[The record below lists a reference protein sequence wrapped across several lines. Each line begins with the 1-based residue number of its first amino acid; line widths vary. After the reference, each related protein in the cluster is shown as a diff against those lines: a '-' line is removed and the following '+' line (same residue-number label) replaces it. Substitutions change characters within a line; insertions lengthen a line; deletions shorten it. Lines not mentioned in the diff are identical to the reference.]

1 MKITKPV
8 EDILNQMQDFFL
20 ADNQRGFR
28 SEDPF
33 RSELFSKAQMEEY
46 GPRVAAS
53 HILAKDRRP
62 DKVLKRLDDN
72 EAVIYK
78 VHDILV
84 ESINQKQPLAPASE
98 WFLDNFYLIK
108 EQIALGRKHLP
119 KGYSQTLPIL
129 AKGKSAGLPRVYDIA
144 LEIISHNDGRVD
156 LANTTTFIRA
166 YQSRTV
172 LTLGELWAIPIM
184 LRLGIIENIRRIA
197 SGIAIDT
204 MQKNEA
210 AYWTNQILEIAQ
222 KSPRDIII
230 VLAEMAKSDIEL
242 SASFV
247 AEFTRRLQGK
257 GQALAMP
264 LTLMDQ
270 RLAETGNTA
279 EELITFENQRQAADQ
294 VSIRNSIE
302 SIRLIRTTDW
312 RDFVES
318 VSIVEKIL
326 KEDKDAVYEHM
337 DFNTRDW
344 YRHVIEFIS
353 KKSGTPEQEVAKQAI
368 NLALDSAN
376 RNMPARQ
383 QHVGYFLI
391 DPVGRKALAAKV
403 GLVPKSAE
411 KWKSFL
417 QNNRFLSYSGTIL
430 LVSFLAGGL
439 TAWAT
444 YAAGTGLSWAIIVFL
459 LVFTGISQ
467 LTSVVV
473 NWIATHS
480 IKPKPLPKMD
490 FTEGIPDVCRTLV
503 AVPCMLTST
512 KGIEEL
518 VEELEVRYLANPEPN
533 IYFSLLTDFG
543 DAPKEKM
550 PEDDRL
556 LAYAKQLIEGLNT
569 KYIYEQS
576 PKFYLFHRPRK
587 WNPAENIWMAYER
600 KRGKLGELNSLL
612 RDTGYDDFSLI
623 VGNIQEIK
631 DCRYVITLDAD
642 THLPRE
648 AARKMIAGMY
658 HPLNRPV
665 LNEGANRVVE
675 GFGILQPRVAV
686 NLPLSDSSIYTRM
699 HSSDSGLDP
708 YTQLVSDVYQ
718 DLFSEGSF
726 IGKGIYDIDAFE
738 KVLGEAFPENRIL
751 SHDLLEGTYVR
762 AGLLTD
768 VQLFEDYPATY
779 WSDIAR
785 RHRWVRGDWQVAS
798 WGMPFV
804 PDKKNRLRRNI
815 LSGLSRWKIMDNLR
829 RSLVPATLVLLL
841 TISWLVLPRPL
852 LWTLGVLMVFF
863 LTPIFNAI
871 WQFFRKPADID
882 LVSHVSSIISE
893 FKQSVTHLA
902 FNLACLPFEAWVNMD
917 AVFRSNWRM
926 IISGRHLL
934 EWTPSAV
941 VNRKKDKNL
950 LETYDYMWF
959 SPFVVLL
966 VAVLILYISP
976 NTIFI
981 ASPILLL
988 WLFAPAWA
996 WFISKP
1002 GIQKLEEL
1010 SSAKRDFLHVTAR
1023 KTWSFFEDFVTQSD
1037 NWLPPDNYQE
1047 RPVERVAHR
1056 TSPTNIGLAVLS
1068 ALSAYDFGYITPNQ
1082 LIRNLQK
1089 TFATLNSLERFRGHF
1104 YNWYDTETLVPLNP
1118 RYISTVDSGNFIA
1131 SLLTLRQG
1139 LEELPDARII
1149 SDRRYEGLTD
1159 TLQVIKSSLDP
1170 KLHDHLGNI
1179 ERLLSGLTTQPPE
1192 FIPEAKGSLEILL
1205 SELLSLQNNPVLAE
1219 NRECLNWIAKM
1230 EKQIRSGMEDLIVLT
1245 PWSARLPVP
1254 AKFEKLKALNKISTI
1269 REIYH
1274 LKLSLV
1280 PEFKRYL
1287 AICESHEE
1295 TKWLEDV
1302 LADIKLGGRNAL
1314 ELLSIIEQ
1322 LTNECKGFSDVEYD
1336 FLYDKPK
1343 HLFYIGFNASD
1354 DVSDKSYYDMLA
1366 SEARLGIFTAIAQGK
1381 VSQESWF
1388 ALGRLVTNPANAP
1401 VLLSWSGSMFE
1412 YLMPQLMMPV
1422 YTGTL
1427 LERTGKAALKNQIE
1441 YAAKN
1446 DVPWGISESAFNL
1459 VDTSMNYQ
1467 YQSFGV
1473 PGLGLKRGLGDDLV
1487 IAPYA
1492 TMLAVMV
1499 DPSAACDNLLTLFKR
1514 GFSGKY
1520 GFYEAID
1527 YTPSRMPRGETHV
1540 LIKSFMSHHQGMGFL
1555 ALAYYL
1561 LDEKMQRRFEREPV
1575 FQSALLLLQER
1586 APKATNFYAHTEDP
1600 SGERLTTSQESFMRV
1615 VSTPNTTMPEVQ
1627 LLSNGKYQLVISNAG
1642 GGYSRWKNI
1651 TLTRW
1656 REDSTQDNWGL
1667 FCYIKD
1673 LSSGNYWSNTYQPTL
1688 QRSKSYQSIFSQG
1701 HAEFRRV
1708 DEGFETKTEIVVSPE
1723 DDVEIRRIRVTNR
1736 SSSSKTIEV
1745 TSYSEVVL
1753 TEQAADEAHP
1763 AFSNLFVQTS
1773 IQPELSAIT
1782 CTRRSRAKDDTPPWM
1797 FHMMTLNGAQ
1807 QEQISFETDRMK
1819 FTGRTRSISN
1829 PAAMQT
1835 DGPLSGSQGPVLDPI
1850 VAIRYRI
1857 TLRPKQTATFDLVTG
1872 AAEHLEACEA
1882 LIVKYQDRHLK
1893 NRAFELSWTH
1903 SQVLLRQINV
1913 NESDA
1918 QLFNGMA
1925 GSILYANP
1933 AHRADPTIIASN
1945 FKNQSGLWSYS
1956 ISGDLPIV
1964 LLRVHESDNIELAKY
1979 LIKAHAYWRLKGLVV
1994 DLVIWNEDYG
2004 SYRQELHDQIVGYVS
2019 ASGGSVIDQPGGV
2032 FVRSGDQIS
2041 NEDRILFETVARLIF
2056 DDNKGTLAEQL
2067 AVQKPARPLPALLKT
2082 SSGRFAVD
2090 TSKSVQ
2096 LPDHLIFENGTGGF
2110 TADGREY
2117 VMITSQE
2124 KPSPAP
2130 WVNIIANDSFGTMIS
2145 ESGSSYTWADNAN
2158 AFRLTPWRNDPV
2170 SDGTG
2175 EAFYIRDEDSGRF
2188 WSLSPLPAPSGQPY
2202 LTRHGFGYTV
2212 FEHLF
2217 DGIRTEM
2224 WVYVDVESP
2233 VKFIVLKIRNL
2244 SGRDRSL
2251 STTGYMEWVLGE
2263 SAPKTT
2269 MHVVTEKDPETGIL
2283 LVRNRYDAVFGE
2295 KICFFDTSNPD
2306 KSYTCDRAEFLGRN
2320 GSARNPAALSREKL
2334 SGRIGAALD
2343 PCTAIQV
2350 RIELSEDEEKEVVFR
2365 VGAGK
2370 NEHEARELAK
2380 RFWLEETAHQAQSK
2394 IHDQWN
2400 QILGAVFIKTP
2411 DEAFNIM
2418 TNGWWV
2424 YQTLACR
2431 LWGRSGFYQSG
2442 GAFGFRDQLQ
2452 DVLALM
2458 HTRPDLTKKQ
2468 ILLAASRQFKEGDV
2482 QHWWHPPSG
2491 RGVRTTC
2498 SDDYLWLP
2506 FVTARYI
2513 QTTGDMKIL
2522 DEYVSF
2528 IEGRELRPDEE
2539 SYYDLPVFLNHWE
2552 TLYNHCK
2559 AAIKYGLK
2567 FGEHGLPLI
2576 GSGDW
2581 NDGMD
2586 KVGAQGKGES
2596 VWLGFFLYDVLVKF
2610 GAIASAYG
2618 DQEFEEICNHE
2629 SAKLKDQ
2636 INEHGWDGEW
2646 YRRAYF
2652 DDGTPLGSKSNEECR
2667 IDSISQ
2673 SWSVLSGAGRPER
2686 TPQAMESLGKN
2697 PVDAESGIIK
2707 LLDPPF
2713 DKSDLNPGYIK
2724 GYVPGVRENGGQYTH
2739 AAVWAIMAFAV
2750 SGNRQKVWELFSMIN
2765 PVNHA
2770 KNAADKEHYKA
2781 EPYVMAADVY
2791 GADPYKGRGGWTWY
2805 TGSAGWTYQLALEY
2819 ILGLKR
2825 RGQELHLEPCIPD
2838 TWPGF
2843 EITYRFGDSYY
2854 HLEVRNHRKDGS
2866 VRLTLDGKVLD
2877 VSFLTLVDD
2886 QMRHEVKAEI

>member
-1 MKITKPV
+1 MKITKPI

-204 MQKNEA
+204 MQKNVA
-210 AYWTNQILEIAQ
+210 AYWTNQILETAQ

-230 VLAEMAKSDIEL
+230 VLAEMAKSDLEL

-312 RDFVES
+312 RKFVES

-326 KEDKDAVYEHM
+326 KDDKDAIYENM
-337 DFNTRDW
+337 DFNTRDR

-353 KKSGTPEQEVAKQAI
+353 KKSSTPEQEVAKHAI
-368 NLALDSAN
+368 NLARESAA

-391 DPVGRKALAAKV
+391 DPVGRKALDEKA
-403 GLVPKSAE
+403 GLVRKSAD

-430 LVSFLAGGL
+430 LVSLLAGGL

-444 YAAGTGLSWAIIVFL
+444 YTAGAGLTWAIIVFL

-467 LTSVVV
+467 LTTVVI

-518 VEELEVRYLANPEPN
+518 VEELEVRYLANPETN

-543 DAPKEKM
+543 DAPNEKM
-550 PEDDRL
+550 PDDDRL
-556 LAYAKQLIEGLNT
+556 LAYAKQLIEDLNN
-569 KYIYEQS
+569 KYIYAQS
-576 PKFYLFHRPRK
+576 QKFYLFHRPRK
-587 WNPAENIWMAYER
+587 WNPAENTWMAYER

-648 AARKMIAGMY
+648 AARKLIAAMY

-665 LNEGANRVVE
+665 LNEKSNRVVE

-738 KVLGEAFPENRIL
+738 KVLGDAFPENRIL

-785 RHRWVRGDWQVAS
+785 RHRWVRGDWQIAS
-798 WGMPFV
+798 WGTPYV
-804 PDKKNRLRRNI
+804 PDRKNKLRRNI

-841 TISWLVLPRPL
+841 IISWLVLPKPL
-852 LWTLGVLMVFF
+852 LWTLGILMVFF
-863 LTPIFNAI
+863 FMPIFNAV
-871 WQFFRKPADID
+871 WQFFRKPTDID
-882 LVSHVSSIISE
+882 LVSHLSSIISE

-917 AVFRSNWRM
+917 AVLRSSWRM
-926 IISGRHLL
+926 TISGRHLL

-959 SPFVVLL
+959 APFLVLL
-966 VAVLILYISP
+966 VTLLILYISP

-996 WFISKP
+996 WYISKP

-1023 KTWSFFEDFVTQSD
+1023 KTWGFFEDFVTQSD

-1047 RPVERVAHR
+1047 RPVERIAHR

-1068 ALSAYDFGYITPNQ
+1068 ALSAYDFGYLTPNQ

-1139 LEELPDARII
+1139 LVELPDVRII

-1159 TLQVIKSSLDP
+1159 TLLVIKSNLDP
-1170 KLHDHLGNI
+1170 KLHNHLENI
-1179 ERLLSGLTTQPPE
+1179 ERLLSGLTAQPPE
-1192 FIPEAKGSLEILL
+1192 FIPEAKGALEILL
-1205 SELLSLQNNPVLAE
+1205 SELLSLQNIPALAE
-1219 NRECLNWIAKM
+1219 DQGCLNWIAKM

-1254 AKFEKLKALNKISTI
+1254 PKFEKLKALNNISTI

-1287 AICESHEE
+1287 AICDSHEE

-1302 LADIKLGGRNAL
+1302 LADLKLGGRNAL

-1322 LTNECKGFSDVEYD
+1322 LTNECNGFSDVEYD

-1381 VSQESWF
+1381 VPQESWF

-1422 YTGTL
+1422 YTDTL

-1446 DVPWGISESAFNL
+1446 NVPWGISESAFNL
-1459 VDTSMNYQ
+1459 VDTSLNYQ

-1499 DPSAACDNLLTLFKR
+1499 DPSEACDNLLTLSKS

-1527 YTPSRMPRGETHV
+1527 YTPSRMPRGESHV

-1600 SGERLTTSQESFMRV
+1600 SGDRLTTNQESFMRV
-1615 VSTPNTTMPEVQ
+1615 ISTPNTTMPEVQ
-1627 LLSNGKYQLVISNAG
+1627 LLSNGKYQLVVSNAG

-1736 SSSSKTIEV
+1736 SNSSKTIEV

-1773 IQPELSAIT
+1773 IQSELSAIT
-1782 CTRRSRAKDDTPPWM
+1782 CTRRSRSKDDTPPWM

-1807 QEQISFETDRMK
+1807 REQISFETDRMK
-1819 FTGRTRSISN
+1819 FTGRTRSLSN

-1872 AAEHLEACEA
+1872 AAEHPEACEA

-1913 NESDA
+1913 TESDA

-1925 GSILYANP
+1925 GSILFANP

-1964 LLRVHESDNIELAKY
+1964 LLRVHDSDNIELAKY

-2004 SYRQELHDQIVGYVS
+2004 SYRQELHDQIVGFVS

-2056 DDNKGTLAEQL
+2056 DDNEGSLTEQL

-2117 VMITSQE
+2117 IMLTSQE

-2145 ESGSSYTWADNAN
+2145 ESGSSYSWADNAN

-2212 FEHLF
+2212 FEHLY

-2233 VKFIVLKIRNL
+2233 LKFIVLKIRNV

-2251 STTGYMEWVLGE
+2251 SATGYMEWVLGE
-2263 SAPKTT
+2263 SAPKTA

-2295 KICFFDTSNPD
+2295 KICFFDVSNPE
-2306 KSYTCDRAEFLGRN
+2306 KSFTCDRAEFLGRN
-2320 GSARNPAALSREKL
+2320 GSTRNPAALLREKL

-2350 RIELSEDEEKEVVFR
+2350 RIELSENEEKEVVFR

-2380 RFWLEETAHQAQSK
+2380 RFRQEETAHQAQSK

-2400 QILGAVFIKTP
+2400 QILGAVNIKTP

-2513 QTTGDMKIL
+2513 QTTGDIKIL

-2610 GAIASAYG
+2610 GAIASSYG
-2618 DQEFEEICNHE
+2618 DREFEEICKNE
-2629 SAKLKDQ
+2629 SEKLEEH

-2652 DDGTPLGSKSNEECR
+2652 DDGTPLGSNSNEECR

-2686 TPQAMESLGKN
+2686 TPQAMESLGKYL
-2697 PVDAESGIIK
+2697 VDAKSGIIK

-2770 KNAADKEHYKA
+2770 KNAAEKEHYKA

-2805 TGSAGWTYQLALEY
+2805 TGSAGWTYQLALEH

-2825 RGQELHLEPCIPD
+2825 QGQELHLEPCIPD
-2838 TWPGF
+2838 SWPGF
-2843 EITYRFGDSYY
+2843 EITYRFGNSYY
-2854 HLEVRNHRKDGS
+2854 HLQVVNLRKDGH
-2866 VRLTLDGKVLD
+2866 VRLTLDGNALND
-2877 VSFLTLVDD
+2877 SFLTLVDD
-2886 QMRHEVKAEI
+2886 QLRHEVKAEI